1 MRMRPSII
9 KIIDEHSDFS
19 VVVLVSFLRQYQRWG
34 GKTKSQCRDSKKI
47 FHALTSPGV
56 GSVLLSRRRP
66 RPVEAAEA
74 AEIRLKRYLGSMPLP
89 AWGLAAVVLATD
101 TCREGYGLGAHAAV
115 GFLSGQT
122 RFP

>member
-19 VVVLVSFLRQYQRWG
+19 VVVLVSFLRHYQRWG

-56 GSVLLSRRRP
+56 ASVLLYRRRP

-74 AEIRLKRYLGSMPLP
+74 AEIRLKRNLCSMPLL
-89 AWGLAAVVLATD
+89 AWSLVAVVLTAR
-101 TCREGYGLGAHAAV
+101 TCRCG
-115 GFLSGQT
+115 
-122 RFP
+122 